1 MIVEDPTAPVI
12 PKTVPKFFAV
22 IATTVS
28 TEIIS
33 RVVTATIQYLGE
45 EIPIKSR
52 IIWRSGWEKSGML
65 KHIVTTIATRQIRT
79 RTSLIGNESRTLFV
93 T

>member
-12 PKTVPKFFAV
+12 HKTVPKFFAV

-33 RVVTATIQYLGE
+33 RVVTATIQYSTGHLQRTGQLGE

-52 IIWRSGWEKSGML
+52 IIWRSGWDY
-65 KHIVTTIATRQIRT
+65 
-79 RTSLIGNESRTLFV
+79 
-93 T
+93 